1 MSVVFLSVRS
11 KHIRFWVC
19 HALDISSTHFAGEY
33 VFAVRK
39 PYLGNGLIPSFNS
52 SFLWHGGS

>member
-1 MSVVFLSVRS
+1 MSVVFLSVRL
-11 KHIRFWVC
+11 KHICFRVQR
-19 HALDISSTHFAGEY
+19 HALDISYFPGGY

-39 PYLGNGLIPSFNS
+39 SYLGNGLIPSFNS